1 MNLLIFIL
9 LIVLSIFF
17 MYISLYM
24 LDKKNYRYIYLI
36 YSILGYL
43 MSFKIIKLA
52 SINLSANI
60 VIETLFLTLTYLIIE
75 KTTKE
80 EFIKIVK
87 NIFKYNLLVGVLL
100 LFGSLYIPVVTDV
113 VSINIKYMIIDNYKI
128 LLIYPI
134 LLTILQLLT
143 YLVYNS
149 IKELKLNIQ
158 NNIIISSLT
167 ILMVDSVIFNLFAYL
182 FKIKLSSIILLI
194 LSNYLIK
201 ILLTAI
207 YSYIISKQIDNKKVK
222 IWTYF
227 YYL

>member
-52 SINLSANI
+52 SINLNANI

-87 NIFKYNLLVGVLL
+87 NIFKYNLLVGILL

-182 FKIKLSSIILLI
+182 FKIKLSNIILLI

-201 ILLTAI
+201 ILLTTI

>member
-52 SINLSANI
+52 SINLNANI

-134 LLTILQLLT
+134 LLAILQLLT

-182 FKIKLSSIILLI
+182 FKIKLSNIILLI

>member
-52 SINLSANI
+52 SINLNANI

-134 LLTILQLLT
+134 LLAILQLLT

-182 FKIKLSSIILLI
+182 FKIKLSNIILLI

-222 IWTYF
+222 I
-227 YYL
+227 

>member
-87 NIFKYNLLVGVLL
+87 NIFKYNLLVGILL

-134 LLTILQLLT
+134 LLAILQLLT

-182 FKIKLSSIILLI
+182 FKIKLSNIILLI

-201 ILLTAI
+201 ILLTTI

-222 IWTYF
+222 I
-227 YYL
+227 

>member
-134 LLTILQLLT
+134 LLAILQLLT

-182 FKIKLSSIILLI
+182 FKIKLSNIILLI

>member
-134 LLTILQLLT
+134 LLGILQLLT

-182 FKIKLSSIILLI
+182 FKIKLSNIILLI

-201 ILLTAI
+201 ILLTTI

-222 IWTYF
+222 I
-227 YYL
+227 

>member
-43 MSFKIIKLA
+43 MSFKIIKLL

-134 LLTILQLLT
+134 LLSILQLLT

-182 FKIKLSSIILLI
+182 FKIKLSNIILLI

-201 ILLTAI
+201 ILLTTI

>member
-182 FKIKLSSIILLI
+182 FKIKLSNIILLI

-222 IWTYF
+222 I
-227 YYL
+227 

>member
-134 LLTILQLLT
+134 LLAILQLLT

-182 FKIKLSSIILLI
+182 FKIKLSNIILLI

-201 ILLTAI
+201 ILLTTI

>member
-43 MSFKIIKLA
+43 MSFKIIKLL

-134 LLTILQLLT
+134 LLSILQLLT

-182 FKIKLSSIILLI
+182 FKIKLSNIILLI

-201 ILLTAI
+201 ILLTTI

-222 IWTYF
+222 I
-227 YYL
+227 

>member
-182 FKIKLSSIILLI
+182 FKIKLSNIILLI

-201 ILLTAI
+201 ILLTTI

-222 IWTYF
+222 I
-227 YYL
+227 

>member
-182 FKIKLSSIILLI
+182 FKIKLSNIILLI

>member
-1 MNLLIFIL
+1 
-9 LIVLSIFF
+9 
-17 MYISLYM
+17 
-24 LDKKNYRYIYLI
+24 
-36 YSILGYL
+36 
-43 MSFKIIKLA
+43 
-52 SINLSANI
+52 
-60 VIETLFLTLTYLIIE
+60 
-75 KTTKE
+75 
-80 EFIKIVK
+80 
-87 NIFKYNLLVGVLL
+87 
-100 LFGSLYIPVVTDV
+100 
-113 VSINIKYMIIDNYKI
+113 MIIDNYKI

-134 LLTILQLLT
+134 LLAILQLLT

-182 FKIKLSSIILLI
+182 FKIKLSNIILLI

-222 IWTYF
+222 I
-227 YYL
+227 

>member
-134 LLTILQLLT
+134 LLAILQLLT

-182 FKIKLSSIILLI
+182 FKIKLSNIILLI

-201 ILLTAI
+201 ILLTTI

-222 IWTYF
+222 I
-227 YYL
+227 

>member
-1 MNLLIFIL
+1 
-9 LIVLSIFF
+9 
-17 MYISLYM
+17 
-24 LDKKNYRYIYLI
+24 
-36 YSILGYL
+36 

-134 LLTILQLLT
+134 LLAILQLLT

-182 FKIKLSSIILLI
+182 FKIKLSNIILLI

-201 ILLTAI
+201 ILLTTI

>member
-52 SINLSANI
+52 SINLNANI

-134 LLTILQLLT
+134 LLAILQLLT

-182 FKIKLSSIILLI
+182 FKIKLSNIILLI

-201 ILLTAI
+201 ILLTTI

-222 IWTYF
+222 I
-227 YYL
+227 

>member
-43 MSFKIIKLA
+43 MSFKIIKLL

-134 LLTILQLLT
+134 LLSILQLLT

-182 FKIKLSSIILLI
+182 FKIKLSNIILLI

-201 ILLTAI
+201 ILLTTI

-222 IWTYF
+222 IWIYF

>member
-134 LLTILQLLT
+134 LLAILQLLT

-182 FKIKLSSIILLI
+182 FKIKLSNIILLI

-222 IWTYF
+222 I
-227 YYL
+227 

>member
-182 FKIKLSSIILLI
+182 FKIKLSNVILLI

-201 ILLTAI
+201 ILLTTI

>member
-87 NIFKYNLLVGVLL
+87 NIFKYNLLVGILL

-134 LLTILQLLT
+134 LLAILQLLT

-182 FKIKLSSIILLI
+182 FKIKLSNIILLI

-201 ILLTAI
+201 ILLTTI